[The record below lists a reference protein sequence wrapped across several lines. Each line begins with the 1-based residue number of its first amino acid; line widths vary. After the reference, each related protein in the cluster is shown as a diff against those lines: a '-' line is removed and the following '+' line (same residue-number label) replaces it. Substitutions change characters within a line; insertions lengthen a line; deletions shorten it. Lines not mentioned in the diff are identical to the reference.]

1 MPTYTI
7 QYKSGQ
13 IFSRKGNFGV
23 LFLENERPRERDGLG
38 MERERRRYVK
48 MTLGRGLSKLGRVIV
63 ITIIIYRI
71 IHIYNIMVNLLAVA
85 YFHI

>member
-1 MPTYTI
+1 
-7 QYKSGQ
+7 
-13 IFSRKGNFGV
+13 
-23 LFLENERPRERDGLG
+23 

-48 MTLGRGLSKLGRVIV
+48 MTHGRGLSKLGRVIV

-71 IHIYNIMVNLLAVA
+71 IGIYNIMVNLHAVA